1 MHLLERRTHGV
12 HELRY
17 QNESPAVPGSSTN
30 SIFQQAHFASFAIWW
45 ASRETF
51 RLALFL

>member
-30 SIFQQAHFASFAIWW
+30 SIFQQAHFASFAI
-45 ASRETF
+45 
-51 RLALFL
+51 